1 MPSTKHPW
9 RYRTTLFQERSKQ
22 RSEDVP
28 VLVSKESDLDGDM
41 EHPVFQT
48 SGYEPAVPDPL
59 AVLFG
64 GHNYRCRI
72 SVRCISYR
80 VDVGTCEVVVIRE
93 VEMLHDLIVA
103 AQIVAER
110 SVVGDS

>member
-41 EHPVFQT
+41 EHSVLEA
-48 SGYEPAVPDPL
+48 SRHEL
-59 AVLFG
+59 AVSDSLTVLLRSDMHYKIIVF
-64 GHNYRCRI
+64 
-72 SVRCISYR
+72 
-80 VDVGTCEVVVIRE
+80 
-93 VEMLHDLIVA
+93 HDAKIVK
-103 AQIVAER
+103 IV
-110 SVVGDS
+110 